1 MDKKR
6 IYTALLILIFS
17 ISIFGSFTAAVVCHR
32 EYDNSYKY
40 LYRLPEGMAGSDKD
54 RYNELTTFKMGTRR
68 AFCINPYVLSEDGID
83 YGEGSASFSII
94 PSDYHRLTL
103 AKQKRIELAWVYG
116 WELSAQAKRDAL
128 YMKIL
133 VGELATDQK
142 TKEVVGSAVSLS
154 DYEKWKTEI
163 NRRIDSYLNDDP
175 SFHKSSVDIVQ
186 GSKIV
191 IEDAKAV
198 LNEYSLTSIPAGITA
213 TLTGNLLEL
222 KAAPDF
228 SGGQLK
234 LQRLKPYQGE
244 SRYFYLVLPNGN
256 KRQPLIAPGIPAPKE
271 AVLELRGLQTKGN
284 FRLKKTD
291 TAGKAIEGV
300 EFKLLNENQAEVLK
314 FVTTKDGYQSS
325 ELVTGKYFLVESKA
339 KTNYILDSSAKEII
353 ITANETN
360 SSYFD
365 QPLVNEKQKVRIQIE
380 KKGEGN
386 ALLSG
391 VTFDISQGGKL
402 VASIITDNK
411 GIAVS
416 EPLAQG
422 DYTISEKKQPPGY
435 VKANNIELK
444 LQGDDSGKPVL
455 TKEIEIINEKTI
467 TEIAKKDAVNGKE
480 LPGASLKLIEKESNK
495 LIESWISTDK
505 PHIIRGLEQG
515 KSYILTE
522 DLAPLGYALAQS
534 IEFKIDGSGVKNK
547 VEMVN
552 HLTTTEISKKDAV
565 KGEELPGASLKLIE
579 KESNKLIESWIS
591 TDKPHII
598 RGLEQGK
605 SYILTEDLAPLG
617 YALAQSIE
625 FKIDVSGVKN
635 KVEMVNDLT
644 TTEISKKDAVKGEEL
659 PGASLKLIEKES
671 NKLIESWISTDKPH
685 IIRGLEQGKSYIL
698 TEDLAPLGYS
708 LAQSIEFTVDGAHS
722 VMNRVEMVND
732 LTTTVISKKDAVK
745 GEELPGAVLT
755 ITAKDTDELID
766 IWTSTAEPHI
776 IKGLEQGKSYVLTE
790 DLAPLGYSLAQSI
803 EFTVDGSHGVKNKVE
818 MVNELTRTEIIKVDG
833 ITGKALSGAKLQLKE
848 KDSGQII
855 ADWTSGP
862 KAHVLTG
869 LKAGSTYIISEL
881 TAPDGYEKM
890 VDLEIQIKGDNG
902 YINEIILINE
912 LFPKT
917 GEEGVSSLGFLL
929 LAISSVAFLSKR
941 LFLKI

>member
-534 IEFKIDGSGVKNK
+534 IEFKID
-547 VEMVN
+547 
-552 HLTTTEISKKDAV
+552 
-565 KGEELPGASLKLIE
+565 
-579 KESNKLIESWIS
+579 
-591 TDKPHII
+591 
-598 RGLEQGK
+598 
-605 SYILTEDLAPLG
+605 
-617 YALAQSIE
+617 
-625 FKIDVSGVKN
+625 VSGVKN